1 MKTRK
6 LIHHSLAVATTCL
19 GLFLPPGDLHAGVAQ
34 PNANLIGWMDP
45 EAWNWFP
52 DHTQK
57 TDPIRQ
63 IPQPG
68 DQVFLS
74 TTGGVEV
81 TLSGTSTE
89 VESVIIGA
97 PGQNQQMNQFVLRL
111 VEGAAL
117 RGEIF
122 QIGRSGPQGPG
133 GPGRLALGPGTQLD
147 AQVIRL
153 GSQAQNSGLSNNG
166 FIELEGG
173 ALMIHTLFAGDAGSD
188 EGSVISIQGSA
199 GQFDISKNAS
209 FHGPDI
215 EANAAGVTLEFIFD
229 EKGVTPIII
238 HGDATFTAHPQV
250 RIDLTE
256 LQPPNLPASVPL
268 IQVSGHRSG
277 ETAAAEIIGLPGGQ
291 SAVLEWSGKDEL
303 LLKISK

>member
-6 LIHHSLAVATTCL
+6 LIHHSIAVATTCL
-19 GLFLPPGDLHAGVAQ
+19 LFLPPGNLHAGVAQ
-34 PNANLIGWMDP
+34 PNANLIDWMDP

-52 DHTQK
+52 DDTQK

-74 TTGGVEV
+74 ITGGVEV
-81 TLSGTSTE
+81 TLSGMSTE
-89 VESVIIGA
+89 VDSIWIGA
-97 PGQNQQMNQFVLRL
+97 PSQNQQMNEFVLRL

-117 RGEIF
+117 QGDIF
-122 QIGRSGPQGPG
+122 QIGRSAPEGPG
-133 GPGRLALGPGTQLD
+133 GLGRLLVHPGSQCDVRVL
-147 AQVIRL
+147 RL
-153 GSQAQNSGLSNNG
+153 GSQAHDSGLSNNG

-188 EGSVISIQGSA
+188 EGSVISIHGSA
-199 GQFDISKNAS
+199 GQFDVTKNAS

-215 EANAAGVTLEFIFD
+215 ETNAAGVTLEFIFD
-229 EKGVTPIII
+229 QKGVTPIII
-238 HGDATFTAHPQV
+238 HSDATFTAQPQV
-250 RIDLTE
+250 RIDVTE
-256 LQPPNLPASVPL
+256 FQPPNLPASVPL
-268 IQVSGHRSG
+268 IQVSGLRSG

-291 SAVLEWSGKDEL
+291 SAVVEWSGKDEL
-303 LLKISK
+303 LLKILK